1 MKKEIPTI
9 ESLISGN
16 IDLNDLQKL
25 LESEPPKEWL
35 QDLEVTQNKGKK
47 IIKYLP
53 IERVDY
59 LLRSIYSDN
68 WCEILSTG
76 IYQTSCQVTLRLFVV
91 NPIDEKIY
99 HVDGVGGASSVGG
112 VDIALALAKA
122 NAKKNASKELG
133 KIFGRDLSRETEIKP
148 TEKTNETDPQKEEE
162 NHVKKGIVLQL
173 KRLKTKKGLINC
185 INQFIKRCEAGE
197 VEITDNEINLLIKA
211 QCKKYEVK
219 FDLNNL

>member
-35 QDLEVTQNKGKK
+35 QDLEVTQNKAKK

-59 LLRSIYSDN
+59 LLRSIYIDN

-99 HVDGVGGASSVGG
+99 HVDGVGGASSIGG
-112 VDIALALAKA
+112 VDVALALAKA

-133 KIFGRDLSRETEIKP
+133 KIFGRDLSRETEIKT
-148 TEKTNETDPQKEEE
+148 TEKTDQTENENQEE

-173 KRLKTKKGLINC
+173 QRLKTKKGLINC

-197 VEITDNEINLLIKA
+197 VEITDHEINLLIKA
-211 QCKKYEVK
+211 KCQKYEVE
-219 FDLNNL
+219 LIY

>member
-1 MKKEIPTI
+1 MKKEIPTLQ
-9 ESLISGN
+9 ELINGN
-16 IDLNDLQKL
+16 IDLNPLEKL

-35 QDLEVTQNKGKK
+35 KDLEVTQNKVKAT
-47 IIKYLP
+47 IKYLP

-76 IYQTSCQVTLRLFVV
+76 IFQSSCQVTLRLFVV
-91 NPIDEKIY
+91 NPIDKKIH

-112 VDIALALAKA
+112 VDVALALAKA

-133 KIFGRDLSRETEIKP
+133 KIFGRDLSRETEAKP
-148 TEKTNETDPQKEEE
+148 TEKIEQNEIEKQEE
-162 NHVKKGIVLQL
+162 NHVKKGILKQLQ
-173 KRLKTKKGLINC
+173 RTKTKKGLINC

-197 VEITDNEINLLIKA
+197 VEITDHEINLTIKA
-211 QCKKYEVK
+211 QCKKYNVPY
-219 FDLNNL
+219 DLNNL